1 MNESDP
7 REHDA
12 RLSALFAESRRQE
25 VWPQASDGPARLWH
39 RARTAEL
46 LDEEIRRRRESQLPL
61 TLGRRAAAVAAL
73 LAGEALLLDAIEALP
88 DQALGSVGLT
98 PTTAAL
104 LALVSLPALALA
116 AYLRRQATARAH

>member
-12 RLSALFAESRRQE
+12 FLSARFTESLRQE
-25 VWPQASDGPARLWH
+25 VWPQTPGLPARLWH

-46 LDEEIRRRRESQLPL
+46 LDEEIRRRRERELPL
-61 TLGRRAAAVAAL
+61 TLGRRAAVLAAL
-73 LAGEALLLDAIEALP
+73 LAGEALLLDAVATLP
-88 DQALGSVGLT
+88 DQTLGTVGLT

-104 LALVSLPALALA
+104 LALVTLPAAVLVAV
-116 AYLRRQATARAH
+116 LRPGLE